1 MLSLFDVMCE
11 KCLYCYADPS
21 LQPTNP
27 AYANDIDN
35 QQSLFFTYLRDHMN
49 EKDSLD
55 AVYLHEFVPQ
65 RLSQCLLWDDVQRA
79 YFMETLS
86 VGEKKSIKC
95 SLN

>member
-1 MLSLFDVMCE
+1 M
-11 KCLYCYADPS
+11 
-21 LQPTNP
+21 
-27 AYANDIDN
+27 DN

-55 AVYLHEFVPQ
+55 AAYLHEFVPQ

-86 VGEKKSIKC
+86 VCERNDIKG
-95 SLN
+95 